1 MSAVPAMLA
10 MFYGA
15 LPPEVNTARLMAG
28 AGEAPMFQAA
38 AGWET
43 LAISLET
50 QAEELSASLVSL
62 QSSWQGM
69 GSQRAVEA
77 TTPMI
82 VWLRTTA
89 LQAQKRAMQ
98 AIAQA
103 NAYMMAAVTTP
114 PLPEI
119 EMNHVTH
126 AVLEATNFLGVNAV
140 PIGVNEADY
149 FVRMWNQAAAVMEAY
164 QAETSMNTVFEPIP
178 PAQPIVM
185 PGVGESSA
193 AMAMGQNVAMMGGAI
208 IREATFAA
216 VTLQGSMQAAQNA
229 AGGVVNQGNMAA
241 TSAEN
246 AAQSGQ
252 NAGQQAGQQ
261 QGSAQQGVQMATQ
274 MASQLGSMATQ
285 VPQTLGQMVTQPVQ
299 QMSQPLQQVTQIFG
313 QMGSSFGSN
322 NGAQMGLIGASP
334 MSNHPLAGGSGAS
347 SGAGLVRAASLPGMG
362 GSSART
368 PLMSSLVAQPI
379 ETSPS
384 ASPGVMVPGAAAG
397 GSGAGSAPVN
407 SSGGAA
413 GGPMSGAG
421 HGGKGGGGSKTGL
434 LAPTLLPQDLGEDE
448 EDDW

>member
-50 QAEELSASLVSL
+50 QAEELAASLVSL
-62 QSSWQGM
+62 QSSWQGSA
-69 GSQRAVEA
+69 SQQAVDA
-77 TTPMI
+77 TTPMV

-103 NAYMMAAVTTP
+103 NAYMMAAITTP
-114 PLPEI
+114 PIPEI

-126 AVLEATNFLGVNAV
+126 GVLEATNFLGVNAV
-140 PIGVNEADY
+140 PIGVNESDY
-149 FVRMWNQAAAVMEAY
+149 FVRMWNQAAAVMEGY
-164 QAETSMNTVFEPIP
+164 QAETSMNTVFEPIAP
-178 PAQPIVM
+178 MKPMVV

-193 AMAMGQNVAMMGGAI
+193 AMAIGENVAMMGGAI

-216 VTLQGSMQAAQNA
+216 VTAQGSMQVAGL
-229 AGGVVNQGNMAA
+229 AGGNAFSQGTMAA
-241 TSAEN
+241 TRAEG
-246 AAQSGQ
+246 ASQQGQ

-261 QGSAQQGVQMATQ
+261 QDKAQQGVQMATQ
-274 MASQLGSMATQ
+274 MVSQMGSMAAQ

-334 MSNHPLAGGSGAS
+334 MSNHPLAGGSGAGM
-347 SGAGLVRAASLPGMG
+347 GAGLVRAASLPGMG
-362 GSSART
+362 GSAART
-368 PLMSSLVAQPI
+368 PLMSSLVAQPV
-379 ETSPS
+379 EPSPTPM
-384 ASPGVMVPGAAAG
+384 AIAPGAAAG
-397 GSGAGSAPVN
+397 SSGAGSAPVN
-407 SSGGAA
+407 NTGGAG
-413 GGPMSGAG
+413 GGPMGGAG
-421 HGGKGGGGSKTGL
+421 HGSKGGGGSKTGL
-434 LAPTLLPQDLGEDE
+434 VAPTLLPQDLGEDE